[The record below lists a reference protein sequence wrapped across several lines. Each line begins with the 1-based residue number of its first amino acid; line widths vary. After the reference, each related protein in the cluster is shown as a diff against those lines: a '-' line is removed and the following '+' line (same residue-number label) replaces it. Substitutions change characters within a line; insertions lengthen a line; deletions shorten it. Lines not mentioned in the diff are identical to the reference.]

1 MKQSLL
7 GSDNVTYIRTS
18 VFSYIEEFIVT
29 KLKTTNSRWKD
40 VIILYLLER
49 EWESVDWINLVRYNE
64 ER

>member
-7 GSDNVTYIRTS
+7 GSDNVTYILTR
-18 VFSYIEEFIVT
+18 VFRYIEAFIVT
-29 KLKTTNSRWKD
+29 KLETTNSRWKD